1 MPCCGNR
8 EFEFQGDAHD
18 WWVWH
23 NEYPFEHFEDQVP
36 RFMSE
41 FGFQSFPSYEVI
53 NYINQNDSLDITSA
67 GFLNHQKH
75 SRGFQLINEY
85 MARDYPVPK
94 NPKDYVYMSQL
105 LQAYGITK
113 GIEAQ
118 RRAKPYNMGSLYW
131 QLNDCWPA
139 VSWSSV
145 DFFGN
150 WKALHYK
157 AKRSFENVLI
167 SSEVEQDTLN
177 IFLINDTFKTKSGLL
192 TTKIITFLGDIVWE
206 NSQEI
211 IVKPDSSAIKQR
223 INLSVVLFNK
233 NQVFIVSKFQEAESI
248 FYLVKPKKLELPLK
262 AIQKDVVKTDEG
274 FIITLSSKT
283 FQKDVFL
290 FCNET
295 GHFSDNYFN
304 LLPHER
310 KQVVF
315 KTKATELVDLQIIS
329 LNDF

>member
-1 MPCCGNR
+1 M
-8 EFEFQGDAHD
+8 
-18 WWVWH
+18 
-23 NEYPFEHFEDQVP
+23 
-36 RFMSE
+36 
-41 FGFQSFPSYEVI
+41 
-53 NYINQNDSLDITSA
+53 
-67 GFLNHQKH
+67 
-75 SRGFQLINEY
+75 
-85 MARDYPVPK
+85 
-94 NPKDYVYMSQL
+94 
-105 LQAYGITK
+105 
-113 GIEAQ
+113 
-118 RRAKPYNMGSLYW
+118 
-131 QLNDCWPA
+131 
-139 VSWSSV
+139 
-145 DFFGN
+145 
-150 WKALHYK
+150 
-157 AKRSFENVLI
+157 
-167 SSEVEQDTLN
+167 
-177 IFLINDTFKTKSGLL
+177 L
-192 TTKIITFLGDIVWE
+192 TTKIITFLGDVVWE

-211 IVKPDSSAIKQR
+211 FVKPDSSAIKQR
-223 INLSVVLFNK
+223 INLSRVLFNK

>member
-1 MPCCGNR
+1 M
-8 EFEFQGDAHD
+8 
-18 WWVWH
+18 
-23 NEYPFEHFEDQVP
+23 
-36 RFMSE
+36 
-41 FGFQSFPSYEVI
+41 
-53 NYINQNDSLDITSA
+53 NY
-67 GFLNHQKH
+67 K
-75 SRGFQLINEY
+75 
-85 MARDYPVPK
+85 
-94 NPKDYVYMSQL
+94 
-105 LQAYGITK
+105 
-113 GIEAQ
+113 
-118 RRAKPYNMGSLYW
+118 
-131 QLNDCWPA
+131 A

-167 SSEVEQDTLN
+167 SLEVEQDTLN
-177 IFLINDTFKTKSGLL
+177 IFLINDTFETKSGLL

-211 IVKPDSSAIKQR
+211 IVKSDSSAIKQR
-223 INLSVVLFNK
+223 INLSGVLFNK